1 MIAALKKIYEYEMTI
16 AEWIG
21 LVILLAAPYL
31 AIGVIWSIT
40 HSSEFS
46 PPSVPDF
53 VLWFVKSTLTWPWLM
68 FSSVL
73 CLS

>member
-1 MIAALKKIYEYEMTI
+1 MKKIYEYEMTL

-21 LVILLAAPYL
+21 LAVILATPYL
-31 AIGVIWSIT
+31 TVGVIYTIS
-40 HSSEFS
+40 HRESMGQFASFEFVTS
-46 PPSVPDF
+46 F
-53 VLWFVKSTLTWPWLM
+53 VQSTLTWPWLM